1 MDKRDRKLRMACLI
15 VIVALIENGN
25 RLIKRVDVDLLM
37 RSIMGCDHEYE
48 EQSLKFDCHTC
59 RCLNDA
65 NETLANNNEKRTS
78 IE

>member
-37 RSIMGCDHEYE
+37 RSIMGCDREYE
-48 EQSLKFDCHTC
+48 EQSLKFDCHAC
-59 RCLNDA
+59 RCSNDA
-65 NETLANNNEKRTS
+65 NGTLADNEQRSGVK
-78 IE
+78 